1 MQVASLALSA
11 TFSNAWV
18 RPSAMIC
25 VKLPQPVLRQMWQG
39 DPVRHDLRAATAVA
53 SLPGGVAWMGLIHE
67 TDEEAR
73 ATASRYAPVAKRCAC
88 GRHAAAARMLNMLT
102 ATELAC
108 IGQHPHRAD
117 AECGP
122 VPCGSLSE
130 RARHRSCGRAAQL
143 ADAPAVLRDCLHAH
157 ARNSC
162 SHATSRLL
170 HMTSGAPTAHA
181 AKRVDRSSSRGG
193 GNGYATS
200 VGTARSSWWPLRGR
214 TQCTSARARHSR

>member
-1 MQVASLALSA
+1 M
-11 TFSNAWV
+11 
-18 RPSAMIC
+18 RKREP
-25 VKLPQPVLRQMWQG
+25 PQPVC
-39 DPVRHDLRAATAVA
+39 A
-53 SLPGGVAWMGLIHE
+53 
-67 TDEEAR
+67 
-73 ATASRYAPVAKRCAC
+73 VAKRCAC
-88 GRHAAAARMLNMLT
+88 GRHAAAARMLSMLT

-143 ADAPAVLRDCLHAH
+143 ADARAVARDCFHAH

-170 HMTSGAPTAHA
+170 HMASGAPTAHA
-181 AKRVDRSSSRGG
+181 ATRVDRSSSRAAAMATQRRSARPVQVGG
-193 GNGYATS
+193 RCVAALNAHRHGQ
-200 VGTARSSWWPLRGR
+200 GTAGDLITQESELHVASKPLG
-214 TQCTSARARHSR
+214 